1 MGKRTALYEM
11 HCKLGARMVDFHG
24 WDMPL
29 HYGSQLEEHLLV
41 RRHCGMFDVSHMT
54 IIDVEGADAA
64 RYLRYLLANNVARLN
79 FGQAQYSAL
88 LNEQGGVI
96 DDLIVYCLHT
106 TRYRLVTNSGTRERV
121 VQWLHQHTGGF
132 DLQLTERTEL
142 AIIAV
147 QGPEATTIVQSVL
160 NEAECQ
166 VIGGLSS
173 FGCCEIN
180 DRLFARTGYT
190 GENGLEVILPN
201 ALAGVLWQELGAVG
215 IAPVGLAARDT
226 LRLEAGM
233 NLYGHEM
240 DETVSPLIAN
250 MGWIIAWD
258 NERDFIG
265 RDALQAELQS
275 GVASK
280 LVGLALHRGGVLRR
294 GQRVKFTN
302 SEHCGEITSGTFS
315 PTLGYSIALAR
326 VPRET
331 TREAWVEV
339 RGKWLSVLVGKPV
352 FVRKGVTVFE

>member
-11 HCKLGARMVDFHG
+11 HCKLGARMVNFHG

-54 IIDVEGADAA
+54 IIDVEGAEATG
-64 RYLRYLLANNVARLN
+64 YLRYLLANDVARLSA
-79 FGQAQYSAL
+79 GQAQYSAL

-96 DDLIVYCLHT
+96 DDLIVYCLRST
-106 TRYRLVTNSGTRERV
+106 AYRLVANSATRERV
-121 VQWLHQHTGGF
+121 VQWLQRHADGF
-132 DLQLTERTEL
+132 DLQLTERTDL

-147 QGPEATTIVQSVL
+147 QGPAAISTVQSAL
-160 NEAECQ
+160 NPLECQ
-166 VIGGLSS
+166 AIADLPS
-173 FGCCEIN
+173 FGCCVIK
-180 DRLFARTGYT
+180 DRVLARTGYT
-190 GENGLEVILPN
+190 GEDGLEIILPN
-201 ALAGVLWQELGAVG
+201 PQADTLWRLLGAAG
-215 IAPVGLAARDT
+215 IEPVGLAARDT

-258 NERDFIG
+258 GERDFIG

-280 LVGLALHRGGVLRR
+280 LVGLALHKGGVLRR
-294 GQRVKFTN
+294 GQRVKFTG
-302 SEHCGEITSGTFS
+302 SEHYGAITSGTFS

-326 VPRET
+326 VPLET
-331 TREAWVEV
+331 AREALVKV
-339 RGKWLSVLVGKPV
+339 RGKWLSVQIGKPV
-352 FVRKGVTVFE
+352 FVRKGVMVFE

>member
-54 IIDVEGADAA
+54 IIDVEGVEATGC
-64 RYLRYLLANNVARLN
+64 LRYLLANDVARLEP
-79 FGQAQYSAL
+79 GQAQYSAL
-88 LNEQGGVI
+88 LNVQGGVI

-106 TRYRLVTNSGTRERV
+106 TGYRLITNSGTRERV
-121 VQWLHQHTGGF
+121 VQWLHRHTGGF
-132 DLQLTERTEL
+132 DLQLTERTDL

-147 QGPEATTIVQSVL
+147 QGPAAISAVQSAL
-160 NEAECQ
+160 NDAECQ
-166 VIGGLSS
+166 AIAGLPP
-173 FGCCEIN
+173 FGCCAIN
-180 DRLFARTGYT
+180 DRFFARTGYT
-190 GENGLEVILPN
+190 GEDGLEVILPN
-201 ALAGVLWQELGAVG
+201 AQAGMLWQELGTVG
-215 IAPVGLAARDT
+215 VAPVGLAARDT

-240 DETVSPLIAN
+240 DETVSPLMAN

-258 NERDFIG
+258 GERDFIG

-280 LVGLALHRGGVLRR
+280 LVGVALHKGGVLRR

-302 SEHCGEITSGTFS
+302 SEHCGAITSGTFS

-326 VPRET
+326 APLEAA
-331 TREAWVEV
+331 REAWVEV